1 MNVKVKGFAAGVLA
15 AVFYGTN
22 PLGSLPLY
30 ADGITPG
37 NVLFYR
43 YGLAAA

>member
-22 PLGSLPLY
+22 TLGSLPLY

-37 NVLFYR
+37 NVMF
-43 YGLAAA
+43 

>member
-37 NVLFYR
+37 NVMF
-43 YGLAAA
+43 